1 MKSDKSKE
9 MKTFKIMSKHKKY
22 IIMIAIGLALTLSLI
37 ITIWLP
43 EDHWGTV
50 VLNIFAMIGS
60 GVLCSAIVSW
70 IIERN
75 NDKVLDIAHQRQRE
89 FFFHSLQVDID
100 RLIVFELR
108 NLSEYVLLTE
118 EGIKKSE
125 RNEWSRKIIIKKL
138 QNYVDQITNS
148 IETLY
153 QSPRVFD
160 DTYFEQVNQRNKLAF
175 NTLVYYRYLDSTL
188 KLLLGESNLY
198 FINGVLTEEQA
209 KDYIE
214 QYKAEVAD
222 EKEKIVA
229 WWSDYTEKEIKHRM
243 DEQFTFLESKKSYE
257 MNQLYAE
264 FEEKLKTQEYDLK
277 KWQTEL
283 LRQQKEKLTAD
294 FEWKFE
300 EQKQYYIKT

>member
-22 IIMIAIGLALTLSLI
+22 IIMIAVGLALTLSLI

-209 KDYIE
+209 KGI
-214 QYKAEVAD
+214 QYMQQAIQDVMRVPEDDLDTFFEMKRLFFGELCGYMHLFEID
-222 EKEKIVA
+222 LSKTIKCYTKELKQ
-229 WWSDYTEKEIKHRM
+229 S
-243 DEQFTFLESKKSYE
+243 ESI
-257 MNQLYAE
+257 A
-264 FEEKLKTQEYDLK
+264 
-277 KWQTEL
+277 
-283 LRQQKEKLTAD
+283 
-294 FEWKFE
+294 
-300 EQKQYYIKT
+300 